1 MKTDSKTPILLL
13 ALLLGAGCQRAE
25 PAGVDGGADSDSDT
39 DADSDSDTD
48 ADSDSD
54 TDADADSD
62 TDTVA
67 QNPIVFSL
75 TNDLEFDVY
84 VGWAWEAED
93 WLLCSQQ
100 AGGSWQG
107 CHFEKP
113 WCTLYCDEVD
123 PDGWCCMDCGW
134 NPAVRVI
141 HPGETLE
148 LHWDALLRAEDWE
161 HCTDGC
167 ACYREQPPTVGSY
180 RAEAQVYDQIECWLE
195 QCEEDENG
203 VIQGAGTTG
212 DPMIYGAELEIP
224 CQQEIVQLAPAE

>member
-1 MKTDSKTPILLL
+1 MKEKPQILILLP

-25 PAGVDGGADSDSDT
+25 PVGVDGGADADTDMDTDTDT
-39 DADSDSDTD
+39 DA
-48 ADSDSD
+48 
-54 TDADADSD
+54 DADADSD
-62 TDTVA
+62 TDTDTDTDTVA
-67 QNPIVFSL
+67 QDPIIFSL
-75 TNDLEFDVY
+75 ANDLEFDIY

-123 PDGWCCMDCGW
+123 PGGWCCMDCGW

-148 LHWDALLRAEDWE
+148 LHWDALLRAEDWD
-161 HCTDGC
+161 HCADGC
-167 ACYREQPPTVGSY
+167 ACYREQSPTVGGY
-180 RAEAQVYDQIECWLE
+180 RAEAHVYDQIECWLE
-195 QCEEDENG
+195 QCEEDEDG

-212 DPMIYGAELEIP
+212 DPMIYDAEFEIP
-224 CQQEIVQLAPAE
+224 CPDEIVQLAPAE